1 MQAAFQVSFKPDVT
15 HRYTELLRVLTERYV
30 KVRYRGS
37 FLGVYWSL
45 LNPVVMTA
53 VYTFILGHA
62 FAKYYNN
69 SIIDYLL
76 SVFVG
81 LVVINF
87 FSTSTAH
94 ALPAVVSN
102 SALLNKI
109 KLPPSVFPLSLVA
122 ASCFQLMIG
131 AFPFLV
137 IMALVTSKSV
147 INVLL
152 LPIPIAALIMVSCG
166 FALLAS
172 MLYVF
177 FRDIPYMYELVTF
190 IFWVTTPVFYPLSI
204 IDPRYR
210 MYLALNPLSPII
222 EAIRQLTL
230 SAQLPSFALL
240 GESLLMGTIVAGLGL
255 LAFRAFSPQFM
266 DYL

>member
-1 MQAAFQVSFKPDVT
+1 MLATLRVNLKQDAS
-15 HRYTELLRVLTERYV
+15 HRYIELLRVLTERYV

-53 VYTFILGHA
+53 VYTLIFGHA
-62 FAKYYNN
+62 WIKHYNN
-69 SIIDYLL
+69 SIIDYVL
-76 SVFVG
+76 SAFVG

-109 KLPPSVFPLSLVA
+109 KLPPSVFPLSLIA
-122 ASCFQLMIG
+122 ASCYQLAVG

-137 IMALVTSKSV
+137 IMALVTSKSA

-152 LPIPIAALIMVSCG
+152 LPIPLVALILVSSG
-166 FALLAS
+166 FALFAS

-177 FRDIPYMYELVTF
+177 FRDIPYMYELLTF
-190 IFWVTTPVFYPLSI
+190 IFWVTTPVFYPADI
-204 IDPRYR
+204 IPQQYR
-210 MYLALNPLSPII
+210 IYLELNPLTPII
-222 EAIRQLTL
+222 ESIRQLTL
-230 SAQLPSFALL
+230 SAGLPSFGLL
-240 GESLLMGTIVAGLGL
+240 GESMLMGVVVGGLG
-255 LAFRAFSPQFM
+255 
-266 DYL
+266 

>member
-1 MQAAFQVSFKPDVT
+1 MRLSEHQASF
-15 HRYTELLRVLTERYV
+15 HRYIEVLRVLTERYV

-45 LNPVVMTA
+45 LNPITMTA
-53 VYTFILGHA
+53 VYTFILGHT

-69 SIIDYLL
+69 SLVDYLL

-94 ALPAVVSN
+94 ALPSVVSN
-102 SALLNKI
+102 SALLNKMR
-109 KLPPSVFPLSLVA
+109 LPPSVFPLSLIT
-122 ASCFQLMIG
+122 ASCFQLTVG

-137 IMALVTSKSV
+137 IMALVTSRS
-147 INVLL
+147 ILNVLL
-152 LPIPIAALIMVSCG
+152 LPIPLIALMLVSCG
-166 FALLAS
+166 VAFFVS

-177 FRDIPYMYELVTF
+177 FRDIPYMYELITF
-190 IFWVTTPVFYPLSI
+190 IVWVTTPVFYPIAI

-210 MYLALNPLSPII
+210 IYLELNPLSPII
-222 EAIRQLTL
+222 ESIRQLTL
-230 SAQLPSFALL
+230 SAQLPSAALL
-240 GESLLMGTIVAGLGL
+240 FESIAMGVLVLALGWM
-255 LAFRAFSPQFM
+255 AFRTWSPRFM
-266 DYL
+266 DYV

>member
-1 MQAAFQVSFKPDVT
+1 MLATLRLNLKQDAS
-15 HRYTELLRVLTERYV
+15 HRYLELLRVLTERYV

-45 LNPVVMTA
+45 LNPIIMTA
-53 VYTFILGHA
+53 VYTFILGHT

-69 SIIDYLL
+69 SIVDYLL

-87 FSTSTAH
+87 FSTSTAQ

-109 KLPPSVFPLSLVA
+109 KLPPSVFPLSLIT
-122 ASCFQLMIG
+122 ASSFQLLVG

-137 IMALVTSKSV
+137 IMAIVTSKSL

-152 LPIPIAALIMVSCG
+152 LPIPLIALVLVSAG
-166 FALLAS
+166 FGLLVS

-177 FRDIPYMYELVTF
+177 FRDIPYMYELITF
-190 IFWVTTPVFYPLSI
+190 VFWVMTPVFYPISI
-204 IDPRYR
+204 IPQQYQI
-210 MYLALNPLSPII
+210 YLKFNPLYPII
-222 EAIRQLTL
+222 ESIRELTL
-230 SAQLPSFALL
+230 YAQMPSLGLL
-240 GESLLMGTIVAGLGL
+240 GESVGMGFVVAFLGFV
-255 LAFRAFSPQFM
+255 AFRFWSPQFM

>member
-1 MQAAFQVSFKPDVT
+1 MLATFRVDLSPSVS
-15 HRYTELLRVLTERYV
+15 HRYIQLLRILTERYV

-45 LNPVVMTA
+45 LNPVIMTA
-53 VYTFILGHA
+53 IYTFILGHA

-69 SIIDYLL
+69 SLVDYLL

-102 SALLNKI
+102 SALLNKL
-109 KLPPSVFPLSLVA
+109 KLPASVFPMSLIA
-122 ASCFQLMIG
+122 ASCFQLVVG
-131 AFPFLV
+131 ALPFLV
-137 IMALVTSKSV
+137 IMALVTSKSI

-152 LPIPIAALIMVSCG
+152 LPIPMLALVLVSCG
-166 FALLAS
+166 FALILS

-177 FRDIPYMYELVTF
+177 FRDIPYMYELLTF
-190 IFWVTTPVFYPLSI
+190 VFWVTTPVFYPLAI
-204 IDPRYR
+204 IPEQYR
-210 MYLALNPLSPII
+210 PYLQLNPLSPII
-222 EAIRQLTL
+222 ESIRELTL
-230 SAQLPSFALL
+230 SAHLPSFALL
-240 GESLLMGTIVAGLGL
+240 GESVLMGVVVAAVGLA
-255 LAFRAFSPQFM
+255 AFRYFSPQFM
-266 DYL
+266 DYI

>member
-1 MQAAFQVSFKPDVT
+1 MLATLRLNPEQTAS
-15 HRYTELLRVLTERYV
+15 HRYLELLRVLTERYV

-45 LNPVVMTA
+45 LNPIVMTA
-53 VYTFILGHA
+53 VYTFVLGHA

-69 SIIDYLL
+69 SIVDYLL
-76 SVFVG
+76 SIFVG

-109 KLPPSVFPLSLVA
+109 KLPPSVFPLSLIM
-122 ASCFQLMIG
+122 ASCYQLIVG
-131 AFPFLV
+131 AFPFLI
-137 IMALVTSKSV
+137 IMALVTSKSL

-152 LPIPIAALIMVSCG
+152 LPIPLLGLALASCG
-166 FALLAS
+166 FALFAS

-177 FRDIPYMYELVTF
+177 FRDITYMYELITF
-190 IFWVTTPVFYPLSI
+190 VLWVTTPVFYPLAI
-204 IDPRYR
+204 IPARFQPYFK
-210 MYLALNPLSPII
+210 LNPLYPII
-222 EAIRQLTL
+222 ESIRELTL
-230 SAQLPSFALL
+230 SAHLPSFALL
-240 GESLLMGTIVAGLGL
+240 GEGLLMGVLVALLGW
-255 LAFRAFSPQFM
+255 ASFRYWSPQFM